1 MENSDCDFVETT
13 ERGNYCCLKHCACTV
28 EKCEVLKYGLGKE
41 DLEIAAEDMMLL
53 KANMNRQ
60 EIIMNVLEKIL
71 EVLVG

>member
-1 MENSDCDFVETT
+1 MNDLIIDCFAGGGGVMENSDCDFVETT

-53 KANMNRQ
+53 KANMNR
-60 EIIMNVLEKIL
+60 
-71 EVLVG
+71 